1 MLASNEDFAVILQPL
16 VITRKRNNQWSQEEQ
31 DRQNSDTS
39 SPMIV
44 HIIFKKNKNTTS
56 TNIKQQTTYKIVFKN
71 LKKHTTNIYNK
82 HLASLY
88 RGHTTIRK
96 IVLFNLLLFFFIA
109 HQHYLLIPKAG
120 QQFCLSCFKYPKLFY
135 HK

>member
-71 LKKHTTNIYNK
+71 LKNTPQIF
-82 HLASLY
+82 
-88 RGHTTIRK
+88 TINTSHHCTEVIQQLEK
-96 IVLFNLLLFFFIA
+96 VLFNLLLFF
-109 HQHYLLIPKAG
+109 
-120 QQFCLSCFKYPKLFY
+120 LSLTNTTY
-135 HK
+135 